1 MGPKCEVSQ
10 RSLSSHCKAVI
21 PAAGGDFSLH
31 CALSILTPGPPVA
44 FGVATQGLALT
55 VDPRNISHKD
65 FPMAPA
71 MICAK
76 RMLSLAGRLE
86 RSQSCR
92 KKPSRHKTLDPF
104 VWSLFGKSKR
114 SFSEWELLKKSRL
127 FECCLSLPAIEKM
140 VCQLR

>member
-10 RSLSSHCKAVI
+10 RTLSPRCKAVV
-21 PAAGGDFSLH
+21 PAAGGDFSL
-31 CALSILTPGPPVA
+31 CCPPSILTPGPPVA

-76 RMLSLAGRLE
+76 RMLSLVGRLE

-92 KKPSRHKTLDPF
+92 KKNL
-104 VWSLFGKSKR
+104 
-114 SFSEWELLKKSRL
+114 
-127 FECCLSLPAIEKM
+127 
-140 VCQLR
+140 